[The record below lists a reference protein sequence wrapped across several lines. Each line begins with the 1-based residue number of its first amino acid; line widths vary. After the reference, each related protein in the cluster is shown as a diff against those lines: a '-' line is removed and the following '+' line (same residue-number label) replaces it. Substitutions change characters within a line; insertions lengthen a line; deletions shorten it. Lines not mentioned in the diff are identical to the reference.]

1 MKGSHAPSLRT
12 IVARTLSRDL
22 ALEGPT
28 TVLCACSGGPD
39 STAMLHVLATLAS
52 DFGLRLFA
60 HGVDHGLRPEAT
72 GELSLVEGLATSLSI
87 PFGTT
92 RVEVAPG
99 GNLQARARA
108 ARFEALEAAAR
119 DVGAAF
125 IATAHT
131 RDDRA
136 ETVLLRLLRGSGARG
151 LAVLPPREGARLRPL
166 VRASREDVLRH
177 LERRRISFAED
188 PSNLDTRFAR
198 VRVRR
203 EILPALRELSPSIDA
218 TLADLA
224 DELRALAPSDD
235 PLAIL
240 GRRQR
245 EQVETALT
253 RRPIA
258 RVRVSDCKELLVKR
272 TAAGPVVIEAQVT
285 VGAESARR
293 RGPRSRAT

>member
-1 MKGSHAPSLRT
+1 MRGSHAPSLRT
-12 IVARTLSRDL
+12 IVARTLSREV
-22 ALEGPT
+22 ALPRPT

-39 STAMLHVLATLAS
+39 STAMLHVLATLA
-52 DFGLRLFA
+52 DEHGLRLVA
-60 HGVDHGLRPEAT
+60 HGIDHGLRPEAT
-72 GELSLVEGLATSLSI
+72 SELEIVARLAASLSI

-92 RVEVAPG
+92 RVDVAPG

-108 ARFEALEAAAR
+108 ARYEALEAAAR
-119 DVGAAF
+119 AAGTAL

-151 LAVLPPREGARLRPL
+151 LAVLPPREGSRLRPL
-166 VRASREDVLRH
+166 VRASRADVLLH
-177 LERRRISFAED
+177 LARRRIEFAED

-198 VRVRR
+198 VRIRR
-203 EILPALRELSPSIDA
+203 EILPALRELSPGIDA

-224 DELRALAPSDD
+224 DELRTLVPAAD
-235 PLAIL
+235 PLAAL

-245 EQVETALT
+245 AQVEEALAHRLT
-253 RRPIA
+253 A

-272 TAAGPVVIEAQVT
+272 TAAGPVVIEAQVK
-285 VGAESARR
+285 VEAESARR
-293 RGPRSRAT
+293 RGRGS

>member
-12 IVARTLSRDL
+12 IVARTLSREV
-22 ALEGPT
+22 ALPRPT

-39 STAMLHVLATLAS
+39 STAMLHVLATLA
-52 DFGLRLFA
+52 DEHGLRLVA
-60 HGVDHGLRPEAT
+60 HGIDHGLRPEAT
-72 GELSLVEGLATSLSI
+72 SELEIVARLAASLSI

-92 RVEVAPG
+92 RVDVAPG

-108 ARFEALEAAAR
+108 ARYEALEAAAR
-119 DVGAAF
+119 AAGTAL

-151 LAVLPPREGARLRPL
+151 LAVLPPREGSRLRPL
-166 VRASREDVLRH
+166 VRASRADVLLH
-177 LERRRISFAED
+177 LARRRIEFAED

-198 VRVRR
+198 VRIRR
-203 EILPALRELSPSIDA
+203 EILPALRELSPGIDA

-224 DELRALAPSDD
+224 DELRTLVPAAD
-235 PLAIL
+235 PLAAL

-245 EQVETALT
+245 AQVEEALAH
-253 RRPIA
+253 RPTA

-272 TAAGPVVIEAQVT
+272 TAAGPVVIEAQVK
-285 VGAESARR
+285 VEAESARR
-293 RGPRSRAT
+293 RGRGS

>member
-1 MKGSHAPSLRT
+1 MKGSHGPSLRT
-12 IVARTLSRDL
+12 IVARTLERDL
-22 ALEGPT
+22 ALGGPA

-39 STAMLHVLATLAS
+39 STAMLHVLTTLAD
-52 DFGLRLFA
+52 DFQLRLVA
-60 HGVDHGLRPEAT
+60 HGIDHGLRPEAAS
-72 GELSLVEGLATSLSI
+72 ELAIVERLAASLSI

-92 RVEVAPG
+92 RVDVAPG
-99 GNLQARARA
+99 GNLQARART
-108 ARFEALEAAAR
+108 ARYEALEAAAR
-119 DVGAAF
+119 EARAAF

-166 VRASREDVLRH
+166 ARASRADVLLH
-177 LERRRISFAED
+177 LARRRIQFADD

-224 DELRALAPSDD
+224 DELRALVPVAD

-245 EQVETALT
+245 TQVEATLA
-253 RRPIA
+253 RRPTA

-272 TAAGPVVIEAQVT
+272 TAAGPVVIEAPVK

-293 RGPRSRAT
+293 RRRGS